1 MNLFGSE
8 RSPAV
13 LCALLQHTLLPLN
26 TPMAE
31 KLVALSK
38 SSIPVVSEVYNITVE
53 FGKNVIS
60 FLHGCNSTDIFN
72 ILSILFS
79 GFSTYMD
86 VYGTGEGEFLSKIFL
101 KSLKLITFESQANSL
116 GLGEENENENNYNN
130 NQNNYQNNNGQD
142 EFNEQNTNTNNNNN
156 NSNNNNLNSELNQDV
171 DLDFDFSGP
180 IERFEAYGDR
190 LILAADSVMYPTQ
203 SGLLRGINFMGGL
216 KVKSVS
222 RALAMALSVY
232 IKQLSFKV
240 DCLRIAC
247 GFQTESEFPSIN
259 TLKSLKGVK
268 GVKEGMK
275 EGVKNT
281 ESDRVS
287 GSVSEEESQAVD
299 RSIAEAESWAKRLD
313 GQDVRGMALLPSA
326 LRALQVSTYVLTFVG
341 LTEFFALFLF
351 LEMSSHLLLYLVL
364 FDLQRLLLLPY
375 SPPLFSQYYP
385 PLNFLPFNY
394 VILYIILRLLVDYHA
409 GSWI

>member
-1 MNLFGSE
+1 MNLFGCE

-130 NQNNYQNNNGQD
+130 NQNNYQNNNNNNSQNNNSNRNKNGQD
-142 EFNEQNTNTNNNNN
+142 EFNENNTNLNSNNN
-156 NSNNNNLNSELNQDV
+156 NNNNLNSDLNQDL

-203 SGLLRGINFMGGL
+203 TGLLRGINFMGGL
-216 KVKSVS
+216 KVKNVS

-275 EGVKNT
+275 GT
-281 ESDRVS
+281 DG

-299 RSIAEAESWAKRLD
+299 RSIAESESWAKRLD

-326 LRALQVSTYVLTFVG
+326 LRALQVRT
-341 LTEFFALFLF
+341 
-351 LEMSSHLLLYLVL
+351 
-364 FDLQRLLLLPY
+364 
-375 SPPLFSQYYP
+375 
-385 PLNFLPFNY
+385 
-394 VILYIILRLLVDYHA
+394 
-409 GSWI
+409 